1 MNRFFVFLIVSFAV
15 GTSTDATHAQ
25 GKQMYT
31 WTDENG
37 VVHFV
42 DTPPDNPDAVSMA
55 VPEAY
60 RPGSATAP
68 ESDAG
73 QGATEEATEA
83 AANEEPGEQPL
94 SYADQKRQEM
104 AAKSEERRAKKAE
117 VDAACNRARQ
127 QVDSL
132 EPSRRVY
139 FTNEE
144 GEEERVDDE
153 VRVQRVE
160 DLKTFISQNCE

>member
-1 MNRFFVFLIVSFAV
+1 MNRFFVFLTVSFALV
-15 GTSTDATHAQ
+15 TGTDATLAQ

-60 RPGSATAP
+60 RPGSAAAP
-68 ESDAG
+68 GTDAE
-73 QGATEEATEA
+73 QGATEGAAEA
-83 AANEEPGEQPL
+83 AANEEPEEEPL

-104 AAKSEERRAKKAE
+104 AAKNEERRAKQVE

-139 FTNEE
+139 FTNED

-160 DLKTFISQNCE
+160 DLKTFIAQNCE